1 MIIESDAAKKV
12 ISIILGLGLAA
23 LFRQV
28 CNDERCK
35 IIKGPSLREIEKN
48 IYKIDERCYK
58 YKPMASQCS

>member
-35 IIKGPSLREIEKN
+35 IVKGPSLREIEKN

>member
-28 CNDERCK
+28 CNDDRCK